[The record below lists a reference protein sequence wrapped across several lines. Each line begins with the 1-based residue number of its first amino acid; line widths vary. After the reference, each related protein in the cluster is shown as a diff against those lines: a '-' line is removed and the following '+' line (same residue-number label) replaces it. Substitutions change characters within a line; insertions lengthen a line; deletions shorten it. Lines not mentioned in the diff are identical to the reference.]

1 MKDDSQDLR
10 DEQVH
15 IAPDAAQ
22 EEPESF
28 SLEDILDEFGGWS
41 KREPRPEEK
50 PAQEDIAWGE
60 PSADAKDTDA
70 KDADVKE
77 APAPDEAKPE
87 DAPPQTATQDTVRF
101 TPIRDEDVPP
111 KPEVWRY
118 EGEPLPESAADAQ
131 SAEERREARREEQL
145 RRRREQRIA
154 REQTRQKRAANRR
167 LRRQERPDAV
177 YATIEDALAA
187 YSRRSTQRLRLLGS
201 FLLCLASA
209 VLLLLANIRIGGI
222 DLSGYRVAFSL
233 AMLAIMLGQMLLA
246 YDVFVQGILQ
256 ALRLRFDHLSL
267 LVLLTLLAAVDAF
280 FALAQGRLPLCTI
293 VSVQILLAQWGRV
306 LLLQAKYRSA
316 RAVCAMQDSVA
327 VVREEK
333 AWHGK
338 DCIFRSTAQKD
349 EFARQLE
356 MPDAARRVMRVYAPV
371 AAVLTLA
378 LAVLCSLRGWQNPL
392 WCWTALLTAAYP
404 AGALISFPR
413 PFALVAKRLQRGG
426 AAVAGWHGA
435 RNLSGECGL
444 VVEDAD
450 LFPQANVTLN
460 GMKIYSDRGVGYIA
474 GYATAVVETAGSG
487 LVPLFQEIL
496 QSQNGRRFTVDTFRR
511 YEGGGLG
518 AEIRG
523 DVVLMGSLAFMRLMR
538 VQMPPDV
545 NVKQAV
551 YLSVNGE
558 LAAVFALHYAP
569 ASKVSSALT
578 AAVRSKGLTPVL
590 ATRDFMITPQFLRY
604 RYKLPPERVE
614 FPTVEERAWLSSP
627 DAVREPK
634 QGALLSQGSFLSFVS
649 AVTAARSLRSTVIG
663 SLAISL
669 VGGILGL
676 LMVFLLAFIG
686 SVATASCWNL
696 AIYMVLWMIPQL
708 LLTAMAGRSL

>member
-1 MKDDSQDLR
+1 MKEEPQDLR
-10 DEQVH
+10 DEQLH
-15 IAPDAAQ
+15 NAPDAAQ
-22 EEPESF
+22 EETESF

-41 KREPRPEEK
+41 RREPQADEP
-50 PAQEDIAWGE
+50 PAETAQ
-60 PSADAKDTDA
+60 AD
-70 KDADVKE
+70 E
-77 APAPDEAKPE
+77 APQAGAPAEEPQPDEAAAEAP
-87 DAPPQTATQDTVRF
+87 DASEKLAVPQSATQDTVRF
-101 TPIRDEDVPP
+101 TPIRAEDVPP

-118 EGEPLPESAADAQ
+118 EGEPLPENAADAQ
-131 SAEERREARREEQL
+131 SAAERREARREEQL
-145 RRRREQRIA
+145 RRRREQRLA
-154 REQTRQKRAANRR
+154 REQARQKRAASRR

-177 YATIEDALAA
+177 YATVEDALAA
-187 YSRRSTQRLRLLGS
+187 YGRRSTLRLRLIGS

-222 DLSGYRVAFSL
+222 DLSGYRVPFSL

-267 LVLLTLLAAVDAF
+267 LVLLTFLAAVDAF
-280 FALAQGRLPLCTI
+280 FALAQGRLPLCPI
-293 VSVQILLAQWGRV
+293 VSVQILLAQWSRL
-306 LLLQAKYRSA
+306 LLLQAKHRSA
-316 RAVCAMQDSVA
+316 RVVCAMQEPVA

-338 DCIFRSTAQKD
+338 DCIFRGGAQRD
-349 EFARQLE
+349 EFAHQLE
-356 MPDAARRVMRVYAPV
+356 MPDAARRVMRVYAPLA
-371 AAVLTLA
+371 AAVTLV
-378 LAVLCSLRGWQNPL
+378 LAALCSLRGRQNPL
-392 WCWTALLTAAYP
+392 WCWAALLTAAYP
-404 AGALISFPR
+404 TGALISFSR

-435 RNLSGECGL
+435 RDLSGECGL

-578 AAVRSKGLTPVL
+578 AAVRTKGLTPVL

-649 AVTAARSLRSTVIG
+649 AVTAARSLRSTVLG

-686 SVATASCWNL
+686 SVGTASCWNL
-696 AIYMVLWMIPQL
+696 AVYMVLWMIPQL
-708 LLTAMAGRSL
+708 LLTAMAGRSV